1 MAPAKTGGQRK
12 MMGWGRWA
20 GAIFLALEFFGGAKA
35 QQKTVNVYNWT
46 DYVGPNVIPGFEKE
60 TGIKVNYDTYDQN
73 ETLEAKLSAG
83 NSGYD
88 VAVPTFTPFL
98 VRGAKNGLYQ
108 PLNKALLKNWGNLD
122 PEILALMARSDPGNH
137 YAVPWIVA
145 TDGIA
150 VNVEKV
156 KAIMAGAPLDSYDL
170 MFKPEILA
178 RFKDCGVEMIDSPTD
193 EMPGD
198 PQLAQ
203 ARSQFGKAGGSRAR
217 GGGHELDPAPL
228 SASSNPRDI
237 STISPMATSASPSVI
252 RPTSRS
258 PRSGRRKRTSL
269 STSSMSSRRKEPCS
283 ISTRSPFPP
292 ARPMSRRPTL
302 SSTMSCAA
310 EVMADTA
317 NLVGGRSGNAASL
330 PDVKP
335 EIANDPTIYPP
346 PEVQKNLV
354 RPDRA
359 EPPVRQAAH
368 PAVDEDQDRPVMIR
382 VEGLTKNF
390 GGEVAVDRVDLSI
403 ARSEFFAILG
413 GSGSGKTTLLRMI
426 AGFTVRTGAHP
437 DRGRRHDRRAAARAP
452 GQHDVPVLRAVSP
465 HERGEERR
473 IRLAPGGL
481 SRRASCG
488 KRSGRGAR
496 HGAAMRA
503 LRRSASRTSFRAA
516 SDSASLW
523 RGRSSTG
530 RRCCCSTS
538 RCPRSTSKLREQ
550 TQFELMN
557 MQKKTGRHF
566 RRSSPTI
573 RTRRWRWPRGS
584 R

>member
-20 GAIFLALEFFGGAKA
+20 GAIVLALEFFGGAQA

-122 PEILALMARSDPGNH
+122 PEILALMARSDPGNR

-170 MFKPEILA
+170 IFKPEILA

-193 EMPGD
+193 EIPVI
-198 PQLAQ
+198 LNWL
-203 ARSQFGKAGGSRAR
+203 K
-217 GGGHELDPAPL
+217 LDPNSEKPEDLERA
-228 SASSNPRDI
+228 AEVMSS
-237 STISPMATSASPSVI
+237 I
-252 RPTSRS
+252 RPSIRKFES
-258 PRSGRRKRTSL
+258 SGYINDLANGDICIAFGYSTDIKIAAKRA
-269 STSSMSSRRKEPCS
+269 KEANK
-283 ISTRSPFPP
+283 PFHIQYVIPKEGTLLYLDALAIP
-292 ARPMSRRPTL
+292 AGAPHVAEAHAFLDYVMRP
-302 SSTMSCAA
+302 

-346 PEVQKNLV
+346 PEVRKTLFV
-354 RPDRA
+354 LTVPS
-359 EPPVRQAAH
+359 RQ
-368 PAVDEDQDRPVMIR
+368 
-382 VEGLTKNF
+382 
-390 GGEVAVDRVDLSI
+390 
-403 ARSEFFAILG
+403 
-413 GSGSGKTTLLRMI
+413 
-426 AGFTVRTGAHP
+426 
-437 DRGRRHDRRAAARAP
+437 
-452 GQHDVPVLRAVSP
+452 
-465 HERGEERR
+465 
-473 IRLAPGGL
+473 
-481 SRRASCG
+481 
-488 KRSGRGAR
+488 
-496 HGAAMRA
+496 
-503 LRRSASRTSFRAA
+503 
-516 SDSASLW
+516 SD
-523 RGRSSTG
+523 
-530 RRCCCSTS
+530 
-538 RCPRSTSKLREQ
+538 KLR
-550 TQFELMN
+550 TRLWT
-557 MQKKTGRHF
+557 KIKTGL
-566 RRSSPTI
+566 
-573 RTRRWRWPRGS
+573 
-584 R
+584 